1 MSKMSNY
8 LENKLIDHIFRNIT
22 FTKPTSLYIA
32 LCTATPTDYSTGET
46 ISEVPNRNG
55 YVRKTIECN
64 TTNWSSATSENGTSY
79 NKTAITFASPTGTWG
94 TITSIAILDS
104 GTWGEGNLLFWS
116 NIETPQAINLGK
128 IFSIP
133 IENLTIQLDN

>member
-22 FTKPTSLYIA
+22 FTKPTSLAVA
-32 LCTATPTDYSTGET
+32 LCTATPTDYSTGAT
-46 ISEVPNRNG
+46 IAEVPNRNG
-55 YVRKTIECN
+55 YARISISSN
-64 TTNWSSATSENGTSY
+64 TTNWSAAESENGTTY
-79 NKTAITFASPTGTWG
+79 NKTAITFGSPTGVWG

-104 GTWGEGNLLFWS
+104 ATWGEGNVLFWS
-116 NIETPQAINLGK
+116 NIDTPQAINLGK
-128 IFSIP
+128 TFSIP